1 MNFYKLRLGNIA
13 GPGVNPRR
21 SKEGMT
27 VKDYL
32 NETYLDI
39 LVNDQ
44 TPLLWVTLNRP
55 EHSNAF
61 SDEMITELCSVL
73 READWDDDIRVI
85 ILTGSGKTFCAGGDV
100 KAMEGKTGMFAGDP
114 EELRRRYTKGIQQIP
129 LTIEAL
135 HTPLVAMVNGAA
147 IGAGCDLAC
156 MCDIR
161 VGCKHSR
168 FGETFAKLALVPGDG
183 GTFFLQRIVGY
194 AKALELSITGRIVP
208 ADEAFTIGLLN
219 HLVDVDALKE
229 ETIKLSRSI
238 AANSPIAVSMIKK
251 AIRQARTAE
260 ISGHL
265 DLLAAFQ
272 GITQRTEDH
281 FEGVRAMKE
290 KRQPRFKG
298 H

>member
-1 MNFYKLRLGNIA
+1 MA
-13 GPGVNPRR
+13 
-21 SKEGMT
+21 KEITAM
-27 VKDYL
+27 KDYI
-32 NETYLDI
+32 NEEYKDL
-39 LVNDQ
+39 LVEKDL
-44 TPLLWVTLNRP
+44 PLLWVTLNRP
-55 EHSNAF
+55 QCSNAF
-61 SDEMITELCSVL
+61 SDEMITELCRLL
-73 READWDDDIRVI
+73 READWDDDVRVI
-85 ILTGSGKTFCAGGDV
+85 ILTGAGKTFCAGGDV
-100 KAMEGKTGMFAGDP
+100 KAMEEKTGMFAGDP
-114 EELRRRYTKGIQQIP
+114 EGLMRRYTRGIQQIP

-161 VGCKHSR
+161 VGCRHSR

-183 GTFFLQRIVGY
+183 GTFFLQRVVGF
-194 AKALELSITGRIVP
+194 AKAMELSLTGRIVP
-208 ADEAFTIGLLN
+208 ADEALNLGLLN
-219 HLVDVDALKE
+219 NLVEVDLLKE
-229 ETIKLSRSI
+229 ETKKLAHSI
-238 AANSPIAVSMIKK
+238 AANSPVAISMIKK

-281 FEGVRAMKE
+281 FEGVRALKE
-290 KRQPRFKG
+290 KRQPHFRG

>member
-1 MNFYKLRLGNIA
+1 M
-13 GPGVNPRR
+13 
-21 SKEGMT
+21 
-27 VKDYL
+27 KDYL
-32 NETYLDI
+32 NEAYADL
-39 LVNDQ
+39 LVEMDA
-44 TPLLWVTLNRP
+44 PLLWVTLNRP
-55 EHSNAF
+55 QCSNAF
-61 SDEMITELCSVL
+61 SDEMITELCRL
-73 READWDDDIRVI
+73 FREADWDDDVRVI
-85 ILTGSGKTFCAGGDV
+85 ILTGAGNTFCAGGDV
-100 KAMEGKTGMFAGDP
+100 KAMEEKTGMFAGDP
-114 EELRRRYTKGIQQIP
+114 EGLMRRYTRGIQQIP

-183 GTFFLQRIVGY
+183 GTFFLQRVVGY
-194 AKALELSITGRIVP
+194 AKAMELSLTGRIVP
-208 ADEAFTIGLLN
+208 PDEALTLGLLN
-219 HLVDVDALKE
+219 NLVEVDALKE
-229 ETIKLSRSI
+229 ETKKLAHSI
-238 AANSPIAVSMIKK
+238 AANSPVAISMIKK

-281 FEGVRAMKE
+281 FEGMRALKE
-290 KRQPRFKG
+290 KRQPHFRG